1 MPQFRR
7 IPLCLALCAAFPSA
21 ALAQETAEKILQ
33 TVKVTAARADG
44 FVPTTVEAGSFR
56 GADIMEVPSTVNV
69 VTREVMEL
77 QAAGGLYDA
86 LRNTAGVTRQQNG
99 GETWDQL
106 VIRGIAVENRTNYR
120 LNGSLPIMNFGQ
132 VPMEDKERVLSLIHI

>member
-69 VTREVMEL
+69 VTREAVGPRGRHFDGL
-77 QAAGGLYDA
+77 QDFFSGLLRQRGGWKSGA
-86 LRNTAGVTRQQNG
+86 QREVERNTAELRHEWTRRHQ
-99 GETWDQL
+99 
-106 VIRGIAVENRTNYR
+106 I
-120 LNGSLPIMNFGQ
+120 
-132 VPMEDKERVLSLIHI
+132 ERMPSFY